1 MTTAAALA
9 EFVQANP
16 RLLLLTGAGI
26 STTSGI
32 PDYRDEAGRW
42 KRQPPLSHQ
51 DFLRSAAARR
61 RYWARSMVGWPR
73 IASARPNAA
82 HEALARMGRA
92 GYVQALVTQNVDGL
106 HQRAGSQEVIELH
119 GGLDRVIC
127 LGCRAALPRSA
138 VQHML
143 ETYNPGLA
151 ALPALAAPDGD
162 AEVEFA
168 DLDDFRVPDCPRC
181 GGLLK
186 PDVVFFGDCV
196 PRQRVDAV
204 LQALA
209 AVDALLVIGS
219 SLMVYSGYRFCLAA
233 RDLGKPIAAINL
245 GQTRADDLLRLKV
258 AAPCGPVLERLAGI
272 LEEA

>member
-9 EFVQANP
+9 EFVQAHP
-16 RLLLLTGAGI
+16 RLMLLTGAGV

-32 PDYRDEAGRW
+32 PDYQDEAGRW
-42 KRQPPLSHQ
+42 KRQPPLGHQ

-143 ETYNPGLA
+143 ETCNPGLA
-151 ALPALAAPDGD
+151 ALSALAAPDGD

-186 PDVVFFGDCV
+186 PDVVFFGDGV

-204 LQALA
+204 LHALVA
-209 AVDALLVIGS
+209 AGALLVVGS

-233 RDLGKPIAAINL
+233 RDLGKPIAALNL
-245 GQTRADDLLRLKV
+245 GTTRADDLLQLKV
-258 AAPCGPVLERLAGI
+258 TAPCGPVLERLAGI